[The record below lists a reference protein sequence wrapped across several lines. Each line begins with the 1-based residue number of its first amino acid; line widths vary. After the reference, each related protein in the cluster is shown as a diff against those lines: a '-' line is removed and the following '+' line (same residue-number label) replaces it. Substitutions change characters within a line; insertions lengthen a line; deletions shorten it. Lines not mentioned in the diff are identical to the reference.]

1 MYSANT
7 VSTQINVTGWKQIYS
22 NGGFTIVSNG
32 ILAELTCNYTAN
44 LTAWQTITTIPYPP
58 AHTQT
63 FPYSMGTS
71 DYTKTLVIET
81 DGRIRSKYTAS
92 NVTVEGNVLYR
103 LANPLY

>member
-1 MYSANT
+1 
-7 VSTQINVTGWKQIYS
+7 
-22 NGGFTIVSNG
+22 
-32 ILAELTCNYTAN
+32 
-44 LTAWQTITTIPYPP
+44 
-58 AHTQT
+58 
-63 FPYSMGTS
+63 MGTS